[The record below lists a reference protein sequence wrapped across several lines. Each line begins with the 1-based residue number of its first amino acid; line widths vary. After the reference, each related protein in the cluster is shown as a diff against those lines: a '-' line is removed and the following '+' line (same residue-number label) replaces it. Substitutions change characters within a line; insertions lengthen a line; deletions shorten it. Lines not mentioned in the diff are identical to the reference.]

1 MTRTA
6 PLLEL
11 EGVRK
16 SYGDGVTTEVLHG
29 IDLSIR
35 RGDLVALIGPSGSGK
50 STLLNL
56 IGLLDRPT
64 EGRITIEGQTAENLD
79 DRALTLLR
87 GEKLGFI
94 FQAHHLLPG
103 LTVLENVMLPS
114 AASRGGFHEDM
125 RAPAKELLGAMGLGD
140 RIEAWPRQLS
150 GGMQQRVAV
159 ARALMNDPPLVLA
172 DEPTGNL
179 DTETSDQVFDLL
191 RKRNAERGTAFLI
204 VTHNP
209 ALARRCDRII
219 ELVDGTVVREES
231 QAADTPAPDNATDRP
246 T

>member
-1 MTRTA
+1 MSETA

-29 IDLSIR
+29 IDLTIHA
-35 RGDLVALIGPSGSGK
+35 GELVALIGPSGSGK

-64 EGRITIEGQTAENLD
+64 EGRIVVEGRAAENLD
-79 DRALTLLR
+79 DRALTELR
-87 GEKLGFI
+87 GQKLGFI

-114 AASRGGFHEDM
+114 AAVRGGFQPDM
-125 RAPAKELLGAMGLGD
+125 KAPATELLRAMSLGD
-140 RIEAWPRQLS
+140 WVDTRPRQLS

-179 DTETSDQVFDLL
+179 DTETSDQVFELL
-191 RKRNAERGTAFLI
+191 RTRNVERGTAFLI

-209 ALARRCDRII
+209 ALARQCDRMV
-219 ELVDGTVVREES
+219 ELVDGEVVYEG
-231 QAADTPAPDNATDRP
+231 PPTDLNH
-246 T
+246 

>member
-1 MTRTA
+1 MTMTP

-11 EGVRK
+11 EGIRK

-29 IDLSIR
+29 IDLSLHE
-35 RGDLVALIGPSGSGK
+35 GDLVALVGPSGSGK

-64 EGRITIEGQTAENLD
+64 KGRIAIEGRAAERLD
-79 DRALTLLR
+79 DRALTELR
-87 GEKLGFI
+87 GNKLGFI
-94 FQAHHLLPG
+94 FQSHHLLPG

-114 AASRGGFHEDM
+114 AASSGGFQAEM
-125 RAPAKELLGAMGLGD
+125 RAPAQELLGAMGLRD
-140 RIEAWPRQLS
+140 WVDAWPRQLS

-179 DTETSDQVFDLL
+179 DTETSNQVFDLL
-191 RKRNAERGTAFLI
+191 RKRNTERATAFLI

-209 ALARRCDRII
+209 ALAHRCDRVV
-219 ELVDGTVVREES
+219 ELVDGAVVYEGPPSGMKEW
-231 QAADTPAPDNATDRP
+231 DAP
-246 T
+246 

>member
-1 MTRTA
+1 MTGA
-6 PLLEL
+6 SPLLEL

-35 RGDLVALIGPSGSGK
+35 EGELVALIGPSGSGK

-64 EGRITIEGQTAENLD
+64 IGRISIDGLAAERLD
-79 DRALTLLR
+79 DRELTELR
-87 GEKLGFI
+87 GRKLGFI
-94 FQAHHLLPG
+94 FQSHHLLPG
-103 LTVLENVMLPS
+103 LTVLENVMLPG
-114 AASRGGFHEDM
+114 AAFRGGFSADLEG
-125 RAPAKELLGAMGLGD
+125 PASELLAAMNLGD
-140 RIEAWPRQLS
+140 WVDAWPRQLS

-179 DTETSDQVFDLL
+179 DTETSEQVFDLL
-191 RKRNAERGTAFLI
+191 RARNAERATTFLI

-209 ALARRCDRII
+209 SIAGRCERVI
-219 ELVDGTVVREES
+219 ELVDGAVVYEGP
-231 QAADTPAPDNATDRP
+231 PAGMRASG
-246 T
+246 

>member
-1 MTRTA
+1 MTVTP

-16 SYGDGVTTEVLHG
+16 SYTDGVTTEVLHG

-64 EGRITIEGQTAENLD
+64 QGRIAIEGQTAEHLD
-79 DRALTLLR
+79 DLALTALR
-87 GEKLGFI
+87 GKKLGFI
-94 FQAHHLLPG
+94 FQSHHLLPG

-114 AASRGGFHEDM
+114 AAVHGGFHSGM
-125 RAPAKELLGAMGLGD
+125 REPAEALLGAMGLGD
-140 RIEAWPRQLS
+140 RLEAWPRQLS

-159 ARALMNDPPLVLA
+159 ARALMNEPLLVLA

-179 DTETSDQVFDLL
+179 DTETSNQVFDLL
-191 RKRNAERGTAFLI
+191 LKRNAERATAFLI

-209 ALARRCDRII
+209 ALARRCDRVV
-219 ELVDGTVVREES
+219 ELVDGAIVYEGSPSGLKRW
-231 QAADTPAPDNATDRP
+231 DAP
-246 T
+246 